1 MNPERR
7 ATCVA
12 TGPSVNPGPAFV
24 LGEANALSRP
34 EAVAQLD
41 GKDVHDGF
49 GQGLRKQIVEI
60 GGQAVAG
67 FLVPT

>member
-1 MNPERR
+1 M
-7 ATCVA
+7 A

-24 LGEANALSRP
+24 LGEANALSRT

-60 GGQAVAG
+60 VAGQAVAG